1 MAKSS
6 SMMDSGLRRVL
17 IVLVGLLW
25 HGHLSDADTEREA
38 SIMGTYESS
47 ISNGYSA
54 SNLVDGKGLNG
65 KMGEGFCAHTKSGRD
80 TNNWFSLEL
89 AAPQKIS
96 RVQITPR
103 LDCCSD
109 RAQNIR
115 ITIGP
120 SKSYD
125 PNEPLC
131 LPEIPQLTMEEGL
144 TDYICTTPLHEGK
157 YIKISR
163 ETSKLNL
170 CEVKIFAIRP
180 ITDSTTGNC
189 QT

>member
-1 MAKSS
+1 MHNGTGSEILLTHFRQTLDSS
-6 SMMDSGLRRVL
+6 KEL
-17 IVLVGLLW
+17 IISV
-25 HGHLSDADTEREA
+25 TEREA
-38 SIMGTYESS
+38 SIVSTSASS
-47 ISNGYSA
+47 IAYGYSA

-65 KMGEGFCAHTKSGRD
+65 DMSEGFCAHTKSGND
-80 TNNWFSLEL
+80 INNWFSLEL

-103 LDCCSD
+103 LKCCPE

-131 LPEIPQLTMEEGL
+131 LPEISQLTMQEGL
-144 TDYICTTPLHEGK
+144 TNYNCTTPLHEGK
-157 YIKISR
+157 FIKISR
-163 ETSKLNL
+163 EAPKLNL
-170 CEVKIFAIRP
+170 CEVKIFTLTD
-180 ITDSTTGNC
+180 ITSDSL
-189 QT
+189 